1 MFIHRGVGVA
11 KQSFRR
17 FVLVLVVL
25 VLFIS
30 VNGAARS
37 ESLLVFAA
45 ASMSDAMQDLA
56 DSFEAQTGTQVVLS
70 LAASS
75 VLAKQIEHGAPAGIY
90 ISANP
95 DWMDYLAAQ
104 DLIVA
109 ESRRDIAANRLALIE
124 PEGSDVAV
132 DLDTPNT
139 LVAALG
145 PDGRLAV
152 GDPTHVPAGV
162 YARQA
167 LETLGLWTTLES
179 RLARA
184 ANVRGALALVE
195 RGESPL
201 GIAYATDTEASDRVK
216 IVAIFPDSS
225 HAPILYPGARV
236 AAGDGPAAEAFLA
249 FIESPA
255 GLAVLAEHGFL
266 PP

>member
-1 MFIHRGVGVA
+1 M
-11 KQSFRR
+11 
-17 FVLVLVVL
+17 LCVL
-25 VLFIS
+25 VLFIN
-30 VNGAARS
+30 VNGTARA

-56 DSFEAQTGTQVVLS
+56 ESFEAETGTEVVLS

-75 VLAKQIEHGAPAGIY
+75 VLAKQIEHGAPAGIF

-95 DWMDYLAAQ
+95 AWMDYLDAQ
-104 DLIVA
+104 DLIVSD
-109 ESRRDIAANRLALIE
+109 SRRDIAANRLALIT
-124 PEGSDVAV
+124 PAQSNATV
-132 DLDTPNT
+132 DLAIPDT

-152 GDPTHVPAGV
+152 GDPAHVPAGD

-167 LETLGLWTTLES
+167 LEALVLWDVLEP

-184 ANVRGALALVE
+184 ANVRAALALVE

-201 GIAYATDTEASDRVK
+201 GIAYATDTAVSERVK
-216 IVAIFPDSS
+216 IVAIFPRAS
-225 HAPILYPGARV
+225 HTPIVYPGALIT
-236 AAGDGPAAEAFLA
+236 AGDQPAAQAFLD
-249 FIESPA
+249 FIVSPKGA
-255 GLAVLAEHGFL
+255 AILAEHGFL